1 MSPPKAIRAPRC
13 AIGTAIESAP
23 SREGALAGAAAS
35 PPRPPRGGVQ
45 AASLGE
51 ATMVL
56 LRRIRAVV
64 TGDRAGAGGAVRRRP
79 ARGSAARAAPR
90 DGDEA
95 AVLDLLARGDR
106 GAALRL
112 LMIRYDEAIYRFC
125 MRIVKDE
132 AHAEDVCQTVFLQA
146 YENLA
151 TFAGESSLRTWLFAI
166 AKYRSLDKMRALGRE
181 AAHFEFDEELHDE
194 AAGSRADAHEMVE
207 ASLDVNTLS
216 DCLERCLSAEERHY
230 ISLHY
235 QQDLSY
241 EEMSDLFGKK
251 ADTLRACV
259 ARALVKLRR
268 HLEKRGV
275 QY

>member
-1 MSPPKAIRAPRC
+1 MA
-13 AIGTAIESAP
+13 
-23 SREGALAGAAAS
+23 
-35 PPRPPRGGVQ
+35 
-45 AASLGE
+45 
-51 ATMVL
+51 L
-56 LRRIRAVV
+56 LRRVRSVV
-64 TGDRAGAGGAVRRRP
+64 TGDRARAGGATRRRP
-79 ARGSAARAAPR
+79 ARALAAPVALR
-90 DGDEA
+90 DGDET

-106 GAALRL
+106 GAAFEL
-112 LMIRYDEAIYRFC
+112 LMNHHGEAIYRYC
-125 MRIVKDE
+125 LRIVKDD
-132 AHAEDVCQTVFLQA
+132 AHAEDVRQTVFLQA

-181 AAHFEFDEELHDE
+181 SAHVEFDDELLDE
-194 AAGSRADAHEMVE
+194 AVGRRAGPHEMVE
-207 ASLDVNTLS
+207 VSLDVSTLS

-235 QQDLSY
+235 QEGLSY